1 MKKLLTLTL
10 AVLMTVLLLSCGT
23 SLADELVTYINDD
36 MPAILSLEEQM
47 TASFDSIT
55 GDNFTN
61 DADMYTEIAEVT
73 LPAVTEMNTLATAIV
88 PENKELN
95 AVHSLL
101 CEYTAKYMEGY
112 AALLT
117 ALEAQDEAMVESA
130 NVALEEAA
138 ALSVTYYDDLYN
150 LAVNNGIAFNE

>member
-1 MKKLLTLTL
+1 MKKLLSLTL
-10 AVLMTVLLLSCGT
+10 AALMSVLLLSCGV
-23 SLADELVTYINDD
+23 SLADELVSYINDD

-88 PENKELN
+88 PENKELS

-101 CEYTAKYMEGY
+101 CEYTAKYMEAY
-112 AALLT
+112 TTLLT
-117 ALEAQDEAMVESA
+117 ALESQDEALVDVA
-130 NVALEEAA
+130 NVTLEEAA

-150 LAVNNGIAFNE
+150 LAINNGIEFNE